1 MRRIPPKLLVASIL
15 LPFLMGISYAATKSG
30 NIQIAVGQLSYV
42 NLKGTVVGAFKHF
55 TVDEIKP
62 NGNRRKGPWLK
73 LGTLGLN
80 SNVSGNCDLEF
91 TSLNNFKLRHTQ
103 TNIVLSKYRLKYK
116 NNRITRQNN
125 RITVGCNINNKPLR
139 FQSIGKIQNR
149 VIDAGVY
156 RDVLTITVTAP

>member
-1 MRRIPPKLLVASIL
+1 MRRIPPKLLVASTL

-30 NIQIAVGQLSYV
+30 NIQIAVGQFSYV

-80 SNVSGNCDLEF
+80 SNISGNCDLEF

-103 TNIVLSKYRLKYK
+103 TNKVLSKYRLKYK
-116 NNRITRQNN
+116 RKRITRNN
-125 RITVGCNINNKPLR
+125 NHISLR
-139 FQSIGKIQNR
+139 CKVRKRALKFQSIGRIQNQ
-149 VIDAGVY
+149 IIPAGVY
-156 RDVLTITVTAP
+156 RDVITITVTTQ